1 MKPFICF
8 LVIVVCFLLGLS
20 ACKAKGTPEQ
30 TLPSQQQTAQSL
42 TQESRDSSSGQT
54 GGNAVVTA
62 PEGALVL
69 PVRIE
74 VTPDSPQR
82 GDIIKLSLTGV
93 PEGATV
99 SYEWRQ
105 NGSLLN
111 ESGSSLKLA
120 ENFKRGDKVDCRV
133 SVTASGKTDVWTVS
147 TTVANGNP
155 IIEAAA
161 TLVKVQD
168 RVYRITF
175 KAKDPDGDTLSYE
188 LKDPVDGAVIDKQTG
203 EIQYSVPAGKSG
215 KHAFSVLVSD
225 GNGGD
230 LVYNIAFEIQ

>member
-1 MKPFICF
+1 MKPFICY
-8 LVIVVCFLLGLS
+8 LVIVSFFLVGL
-20 ACKAKGTPEQ
+20 AGCKAKGTPEQ
-30 TLPSQQQTAQSL
+30 SPPSQQQTAQSS
-42 TQESRDSSSGQT
+42 TGESRAPSSGQT
-54 GGNAVVTA
+54 GGNAVITA

-82 GDIIKLSLTGV
+82 GDTIKLNLTGV
-93 PEGATV
+93 PDGATV
-99 SYEWRQ
+99 GYEWRQ
-105 NGSLLN
+105 NGTLLS
-111 ESGSSLKLA
+111 ESASSLKLA

-133 SVTASGKTDVWTVS
+133 SVTASGKTDIWTVS
-147 TTVANGNP
+147 TTIANGNP
-155 IIEAAA
+155 IVEAAA

-175 KAKDPDGDTLSYE
+175 KAKDPDGDPLSYA

-230 LVYNIAFEIQ
+230 LIYNIAFEIQ